1 VSAAPRRNDPCP
13 CGSGLRF
20 KECHGRLDAAGPPSQ
35 ARVQRALALHQQGGI
50 DAAERL
56 YRDVLREEP
65 GNAIATHYLGMVAWQ
80 RGDRAE
86 AERLMRAA
94 LAADASIADFHNNL
108 GLLLRDTHR
117 LDEAIACYRRTL
129 EVDPHWLEAFN
140 NLGLALEAAG
150 RCDEALAAY
159 REAIAREPGF
169 AAAHQNLALALF
181 ARGDLRAGLPHYRWR
196 LLAQGLAQSAPD
208 PGAVPLPPRLD
219 GRRFAIRMEQ
229 GLGDTLFF
237 LRFAPELA
245 RRGAA
250 LAFRGDARLHPP
262 LARTGHFALGLD
274 GLNGPAGGMQT
285 VFVGD
290 LPWLTG
296 LDEPATFPPALHL
309 TPDASRLS
317 AWREKLS
324 ALGPAPYVALT
335 WRAGTLSTGPARN
348 LLKDVPP
355 AMLGQRLRGE
365 RATWISVQRLPAEGE
380 REALEQALGAP
391 VHDAAYANNDLEEI
405 LALIAVIDDYVGVS
419 NTNTHLRAGTG
430 GAMRVLVPHP
440 PEWRW
445 GIAGDRSAW
454 FPSAIVVRQKMNGR
468 WDEEPGDR
476 SQERQESG
484 DRSQAPGKS

>member
-1 VSAAPRRNDPCP
+1 LSAAAPRRNDPCP

-35 ARVQRALALHQQGGI
+35 ARIQRALALHQQGQV

-56 YRDVLREEP
+56 YHDVLREEP
-65 GNAIATHYLGMVAWQ
+65 GNPIATHYLGMVAWQ
-80 RGDRAE
+80 RGDRGE

-94 LAADASIADFHNNL
+94 LAVDASIPDFHNNL
-108 GLLLRDTHR
+108 GLLLRDTRR

-129 EVDPHWLEAFN
+129 EVDPRWLEAFN

-150 RCDEALAAY
+150 RGDEALAAY

-181 ARGDLRAGLPHYRWR
+181 ARGELRAGLPHYRWR

-208 PGAVPLPPRLD
+208 PAAAPLPALLD

-245 RRGAA
+245 RRGAT
-250 LAFRGDARLHPP
+250 LAFRGDARLHP
-262 LARTGHFALGLD
+262 LLVRTGLFALGMD
-274 GLNGPAGGMQT
+274 EVNGATTGMES

-296 LDEPATFPPALHL
+296 LDQPARLPPPLAL
-309 TPDASRLS
+309 TPDASRER
-317 AWREKLS
+317 AWRQKLA
-324 ALGPAPYVALT
+324 ALGPAPYVGLT
-335 WRAGTLSTGPARN
+335 WRAGTASSGPTRN
-348 LLKDVPP
+348 LLKDIPP
-355 AMLGQRLRGE
+355 TMLGQRLRDE
-365 RATWISVQRLPAEGE
+365 RATWISVQRLPAPGE

-405 LALIAVIDDYVGVS
+405 LALIAAVDDYVGVS
-419 NTNTHLRAGTG
+419 NTNTHLRAGIG
-430 GAMRVLVPHP
+430 GKMRVLVPHP

-445 GIAGDRSAW
+445 GLATESSPW
-454 FPSAIVVRQKMNGR
+454 FPTASITRQRSNGV
-468 WDEEPGDR
+468 WP
-476 SQERQESG
+476 
-484 DRSQAPGKS
+484 